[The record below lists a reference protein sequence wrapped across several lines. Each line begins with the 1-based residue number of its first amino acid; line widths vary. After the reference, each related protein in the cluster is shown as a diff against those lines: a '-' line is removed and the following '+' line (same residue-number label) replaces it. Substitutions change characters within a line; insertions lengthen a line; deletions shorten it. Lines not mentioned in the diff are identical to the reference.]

1 MRYNCACVDPTVETP
16 QVQVSAMTFGPC
28 AIARIG
34 GKSVMIPAAVPGDV
48 LEVEIRP
55 HKRDYA
61 LGCIVRVVQPA
72 PERREPP
79 CPYATRCGGC
89 DWQHVRYDAQ
99 ARLKAEVLTA
109 EFHHT
114 LGIELDPDGLVEP
127 APAEFRYRSRVRLKT
142 GPGGRIGFHHPGSNS
157 FVGVEA
163 CLVAAPPIAEA
174 ARLARAL
181 GRNCTEIEVV
191 AAQHGEVLVAD
202 LIKAPGAFERKI
214 ARQMVESGTPGLILR
229 GGAIRELFGDVRITC
244 EAESGCVIEADADL
258 FSQVNRAQNLKLVAA
273 VMQLAEISPL
283 TRVLDLFCGTGNFS
297 LPAARRTACVI
308 GLDRDG
314 LAIEAA
320 RANAK
325 RMGLEG
331 TQFIAMR
338 AVEGLRFLLQTGY
351 CPDVLILDPPRAGAA
366 YVIEPMARLKPR
378 RVIYVSCN
386 PSTLV
391 RDLRQLSLRG
401 YKVSRVSAFDFFPNT
416 HHIEIVASLLLT

>member
-1 MRYNCACVDPTVETP
+1 
-16 QVQVSAMTFGPC
+16 MTFGPC

-48 LEVEIRP
+48 LEIEIRP
-55 HKRDYA
+55 FKRDYA
-61 LGCIVRVVQPA
+61 LGRIVRVVQAA

-79 CPYATRCGGC
+79 CPYAARCGGC
-89 DWQHVRYDAQ
+89 DWQHIRYDAQ
-99 ARLKAEVLTA
+99 ARLKAEVLAA

-142 GPGGRIGFHHPGSNS
+142 GPGGGIGFHHPGSNS

-163 CLVAAPPIAEA
+163 CLVAAPPIAAA

-191 AAQHGEVLVAD
+191 AAQHGEVLVAN
-202 LIKAPGAFERKI
+202 LMNAPGAFERKI
-214 ARQMVESGTPGLILR
+214 AGQMVESGTPGLILR
-229 GGAIRELFGDVRITC
+229 CGAMRELFGDVRIAC

-308 GLDRDG
+308 GLDRER

-338 AVEGLRFLLQTGY
+338 AVEGLRFLRQTGY

-391 RDLRQLSLRG
+391 RDLRQLNLRG
-401 YKVSRVSAFDFFPNT
+401 YKVGSVSAFDFFPNT